1 VASWEKSRETR
12 RQFWSMMY
20 SNVSVRRMAATISG
34 MVKSSCISGIA
45 IASRMG
51 LLLES

>member
-12 RQFWSMMY
+12 RQFWSMMC
-20 SNVSVRRMAATISG
+20 SNVSVRRIAATISG
-34 MVKSSCISGIA
+34 MAKSSCISDIA
-45 IASRMG
+45 IASRME